1 MRRHPAAEP
10 RSVSCRREHVKASSL
25 CERRSGTRS
34 RRTLSL
40 LCAAA
45 CVVFPRVTAAQGLTG
60 TLIGTVTDAQGAVVP
75 GAVVH
80 VTSPALIGGPATVT
94 TNEKGQ
100 LRFPALSPGSY
111 VLDIEAQGFAK
122 YHDGDISIG
131 AGVTI
136 ERTAVLNVA
145 SVTESV
151 VVEGRGSSLEARGSG
166 FGTHFGPDTIKA
178 IPTRRS
184 SMFDF
189 IGAAP
194 GISATSPGTGGNSL
208 VSAFGSATNENTF
221 LIDGTNLTSTP
232 NGVARAE
239 PGVDF
244 IQEIHVQSIGG
255 SAEFGNV
262 QGAVVD
268 VITRQGSNRLLYDAS
283 YYGQPAG
290 LTSQPVRVVIP
301 GTGDRMSGYERARYR
316 DATSNIGGPVVR
328 DRLWFFTGYQY
339 LRDYDSQ
346 PGTDPDF
353 PRTYE
358 QNKVFA
364 KLTWRLAPAWHLVQS
379 VHAEHWTNPEVPT
392 SVKPFDATL
401 RQRASVPA
409 ITFADLTHTSSANT
423 LWEVRA
429 GRFDFSQ
436 DSSPSSGNR
445 GTPSRFDSVTG
456 VTSGA
461 PQQVGEGR
469 QIRSTVKATL
479 SHYRPA
485 LWRADHEWKTGVQ
498 FEQGENHALQ
508 VIPTGTWYTDN
519 NGQPS
524 QSTSRDPVNA
534 GGQFITAGAF
544 ASDALTVGNRLTINA
559 GLRFDHTRAVS
570 QNLRALDADG
580 KETGVVISGLGT
592 IYTWDLVSPRLGAT
606 AKLSADGRTLLR
618 VSYGR
623 FNQGVVTGELAP
635 VHPGQTPVTTR
646 GFDSATGGYTRII
659 SIVDPKR
666 NLQLDSAMR
675 PPRTDQYSMG
685 VDREL
690 GRRIAIGIVYV
701 RKEGD
706 DFIGWTDVGGEDRAE
721 TGTLA
726 DGRQLPVWVLVNGTA
741 ARRFLLTNPEDYSLT
756 YNGLVTVVEKRRS
769 NGWQAF
775 GSYTFSK
782 ADGLQAYSGTTAA
795 GPQVSTVGAPPGA
808 FSTGLVTFGRDPND
822 LTNACGRLPND
833 RPHMFRTMGSVDV
846 ARTGFVFAAN
856 LQISSGKP
864 WAATTV
870 VALPQN
876 GQQRFLIEPRGS
888 RRLSTQS
895 LLDLRLSRGFDIG
908 SLGRIELLLD
918 LLNALNDTAEEGV
931 ATDNLFSASFG
942 QPTVFVDPR
951 RAMLGARLNLGR

>member
-1 MRRHPAAEP
+1 VP
-10 RSVSCRREHVKASSL
+10 
-25 CERRSGTRS
+25 
-34 RRTLSL
+34 
-40 LCAAA
+40 
-45 CVVFPRVTAAQGLTG
+45 AAQGLAG
-60 TLIGTVTDAQGAVVP
+60 TLIGTVKDAQSGVIP
-75 GAVVH
+75 GATVRVS
-80 VTSPALIGGPATVT
+80 SPALIGGPSTVT

-100 LRFPALSPGSY
+100 LRFPALPPGSY
-111 VLDIEAQGFAK
+111 MLDIEMPGFAT
-122 YHDGDISIG
+122 YHERDISIG
-131 AGVTI
+131 AGATI
-136 ERTAVLNVA
+136 ERTAVLNVSGVA
-145 SVTESV
+145 ESV
-151 VVEGRGSSLEARGSG
+151 VVEGAGSRLEARGSG
-166 FGTHFGPDTIKA
+166 FGTRFGPQDIKA

-208 VSAFGSATNENTF
+208 VSAFGSGANENTF
-221 LIDGTNLTSTP
+221 LIDGTNFTSTA

-244 IQEIHVQSIGG
+244 IREIHVQSIGA

-268 VITRQGSNRLLYDAS
+268 VITRQGSNRFLYDVS
-283 YYGQPAG
+283 YYGQPEG
-290 LTSQPVRVVIP
+290 LTSQPVRLVIP
-301 GTGDRMSGYERARYR
+301 GSVEQASGYERARYR
-316 DATSNIGGPVVR
+316 DATTNVGGPVVR
-328 DRLWFFTGYQY
+328 DRLWFFAGYQY

-346 PGTDPDF
+346 PGADPDF

-358 QNKVFA
+358 QNKVFG
-364 KLTWRLAPAWHLVQS
+364 KLTWRLAPGWQLVQS
-379 VHAEHWTNPEVPT
+379 VHAEHWVNPEVPT

-401 RQRASVPA
+401 KQTASVPA
-409 ITFADLTHTSSANT
+409 ITFVDLTHTWSANT

-429 GRFDFSQ
+429 GRFDYSQ
-436 DSSPSSGNR
+436 DSSPSSGDR
-445 GTPSRFDSVTG
+445 LTPSRFDSATG

-461 PQQVGEGR
+461 PQQIGEGR
-469 QIRSTVKATL
+469 QIRTTAKATL

-498 FEQGENHALQ
+498 FEKGENHALQ

-519 NGQPS
+519 NGQQS

-534 GGQFITAGAF
+534 GGQFITVGAF
-544 ASDALTVGNRLTINA
+544 ASDALTIGNRLTINA
-559 GLRFDHTRAVS
+559 GLRFDHTRAIS
-570 QNLRALDADG
+570 QDLRALDADG
-580 KETGVVISGLGT
+580 NDTGVVINGLGT
-592 IYTWDLVSPRLGAT
+592 LYTWDVVSPRLGAT

-623 FNQGVVTGELAP
+623 FNQGVITGELAP
-635 VHPGQTPVTTR
+635 FHPGQTSVTTR
-646 GFDSATGGYTRII
+646 GFDSATGGYTRVI
-659 SIVDPKR
+659 SVVDPKR
-666 NLQLDSAMR
+666 NLQLDSDMR

-690 GRRIAIGIVYV
+690 GRRMAISLVYV
-701 RKEGD
+701 RKQGD
-706 DFIGWTDVGGEDRAE
+706 DFIGWTDVGGQYREE
-721 TGTLA
+721 TRTLA
-726 DGRQLPVWVLVNGTA
+726 DGSTLPVWVLVNGTA
-741 ARRFLLTNPEDYSLT
+741 ARRFLMTNPDGYSLT

-775 GSYTFSK
+775 GSYTFSR
-782 ADGLQAYSGTTAA
+782 AYGLQAYSGTTAA

-808 FSTGLVTFGRDPND
+808 FSTGPITFGRDPND
-822 LTNACGRLPND
+822 LTNARGRLPND

-846 ARTGFVFAAN
+846 PRTGFVLAAN

-870 VALPQN
+870 VSLPQN
-876 GQQRFLIEPRGS
+876 GQQRILIEPRGS

-895 LLDLRLSRGFDIG
+895 LLDLRLSRAFNIG
-908 SLGRIELLLD
+908 SMGRIELLLD

-931 ATDNLFSASFG
+931 ATDNLFSSNFG
-942 QPTVFVDPR
+942 QPTVFLDPR
-951 RAMLGARLNLGR
+951 RAMLGVRLNLGR